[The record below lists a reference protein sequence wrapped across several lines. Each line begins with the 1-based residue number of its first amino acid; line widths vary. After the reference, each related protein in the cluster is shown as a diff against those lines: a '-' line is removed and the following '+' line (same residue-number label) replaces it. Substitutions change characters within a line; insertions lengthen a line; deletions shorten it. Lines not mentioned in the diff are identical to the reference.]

1 MKYFIIAYNYN
12 EALKWV
18 TLNKQRI
25 YKDYQVQPGESMYLE
40 SANDLIGIENPRGI
54 FVGRWYQ
61 RKDIKDI
68 LIQLQISDKF
78 RTSPEAIE
86 KAWKYIDKEGP
97 MNI

>member
-1 MKYFIIAYNYN
+1 MKYFIIAYNYE
-12 EALKWV
+12 EALEWV

-68 LIQLQISDKF
+68 LIQLQISKF
-78 RTSPEAIE
+78 HNNLEAIE
-86 KAWKYIDKEGP
+86 KAWKYVDLEGP

>member
-25 YKDYQVQPGESMYLE
+25 YKDYQVMYLE

-61 RKDIKDI
+61 RNDIKNI